1 MKIGRK
7 LEVSTVF
14 NVLMSLLAEG
24 VIDEFLVS
32 NIMMKFVD
40 NRVELLKRRK
50 QNMEISLF
58 DEAAQ
63 VEEIQKKRA
72 GEIDVGVP
80 F

>member
-24 VIDEFLVS
+24 VIDEFMVS
-32 NIMMKFVD
+32 SVMMKFVD
-40 NRVELLKRRK
+40 NRVELFKRKK
-50 QNMEISLF
+50 QSLEISLF

-72 GEIDVGVP
+72 GDIDCGVP